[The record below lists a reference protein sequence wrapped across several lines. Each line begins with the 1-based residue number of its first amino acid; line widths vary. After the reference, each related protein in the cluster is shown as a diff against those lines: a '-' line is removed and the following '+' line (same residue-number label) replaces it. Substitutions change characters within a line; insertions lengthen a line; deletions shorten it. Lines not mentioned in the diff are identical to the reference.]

1 VNVARITDQIAQ
13 VDRDLAE
20 IDEQVQL
27 GELDDDTANRLRS
40 AYRSE
45 RSSLEDQL
53 ASIEA
58 SGSTADDGDKVDA
71 DGPPARQGR
80 SRRRSIAGT
89 AIVGSAVIA
98 VAVVAVFSL
107 QERTPAGEM
116 SDGVATEVASDVMEG
131 QTGVDLDSVTA
142 EQMEVVVAQ
151 NPDIPGMRIALANRY
166 LEEGNLEGALYH
178 YEIALEQEPDEPS
191 TVAWVGWLTFLLGD
205 PEGAEPYVVRAIE
218 IEPEYP
224 QAYWF
229 LANIRYES
237 GDLEGT
243 IVPVEKLLTYEL
255 PEEVREE
262 AVTMLAEARG

>member
-1 VNVARITDQIAQ
+1 MKAARIADQIAQ

-20 IDEQVQL
+20 IGEQVRL
-27 GELDDDTANRLRS
+27 GELDEGTAERLR
-40 AYRSE
+40 AVYQSE
-45 RSSLEDQL
+45 RTSLEAQL
-53 ASIEA
+53 ALIEA
-58 SGSTADDGDKVDA
+58 SGAVPDDTADAGDA
-71 DGPPARQGR
+71 PARKGR
-80 SRRRSIAGT
+80 SKGRSIAGT
-89 AIVGSAVIA
+89 AIVGAALIA
-98 VAVVAVFSL
+98 VALIAVFSL

-116 SDGVATEVASDVMEG
+116 SDGVATEAATEVLEG
-131 QTGVDLDSVTA
+131 QTAVDLDSVTA

-205 PEGAEPYVVRAIE
+205 PATAEPYVVRAIE
-218 IEPEYP
+218 LEPDYP

-237 GDLEGT
+237 GNLDGT
-243 IVPVEKLLTYEL
+243 IVPIEKLLTYEL

-262 AVTMLAEARG
+262 AVAMLAEARG

>member
-1 VNVARITDQIAQ
+1 VKAARIADQIAQ

-45 RSSLEDQL
+45 RSSLEEQL

-58 SGSTADDGDKVDA
+58 SASDSDAAAEEDDV
-71 DGPPARQGR
+71 PAKQGR
-80 SRRRSIAGT
+80 SRGRSIAGT
-89 AIVGSAVIA
+89 AIVGAAVIA
-98 VAVVAVFSL
+98 VAVIAVFSL

-116 SDGVATEVASDVMEG
+116 SDGVATEVASEVLEG
-131 QTGVDLDSVTA
+131 QAAVDLDSVTA

-166 LEEGNLEGALYH
+166 LEEGSLEGALFH

-205 PEGAEPYVVRAIE
+205 PASGEPYVVRAIE
-218 IEPEYP
+218 LEPDYP

-237 GDLEGT
+237 GNLEGT
-243 IVPVEKLLTYEL
+243 IVPLEKLLTYEL
-255 PEEVREE
+255 PEEIQTEVQ
-262 AVTMLAEARG
+262 AMLTEARG

>member
-1 VNVARITDQIAQ
+1 MKAARIADQIAQ

-27 GELDDDTANRLRS
+27 GELDDDTADRLRS
-40 AYRSE
+40 VYRSE
-45 RSSLEDQL
+45 RSSLEEQL
-53 ASIEA
+53 AAIEA
-58 SGSTADDGDKVDA
+58 RGTGSDGAADVGS
-71 DGPPARQGR
+71 ARAQQGR
-80 SRRRSIAGT
+80 STARSIAGT
-89 AIVGSAVIA
+89 AIVGAAIIA
-98 VAVVAVFSL
+98 VAVIAVFSL

-116 SDGVATEVASDVMEG
+116 SDGVATEVASEVMEG
-131 QTGVDLDSVTA
+131 QAAVDLDSVTA
-142 EQMEVVVAQ
+142 EQMEAVVAQ

-166 LEEGNLEGALYH
+166 LEEGSLEGALFH

-218 IEPEYP
+218 LEPDYP

-243 IVPVEKLLTYEL
+243 IVPLEKLLTYEL
-255 PEEVREE
+255 PEEIQTEVQ
-262 AVTMLAEARG
+262 AMLTEARG

>member
-1 VNVARITDQIAQ
+1 MKAARIADQIAQ

-20 IDEQVQL
+20 IDEQVEL
-27 GELDDDTANRLRS
+27 GELDDDTADRLRS

-45 RSSLEDQL
+45 RSSLEEQL

-58 SGSTADDGDKVDA
+58 SGSAPDAAADEGD
-71 DGPPARQGR
+71 PQARPGR
-80 SRRRSIAGT
+80 SKGRSIAGT
-89 AIVGSAVIA
+89 AIVGAAVIA
-98 VAVVAVFSL
+98 VAVIAVFSL

-116 SDGVATEVASDVMEG
+116 SDGVATEVASEVMEG
-131 QTGVDLDSVTA
+131 QGGVDLDSVTA

-166 LEEGNLEGALYH
+166 LEEGNLEGALFH
-178 YEIALEQEPDEPS
+178 YEIALEQQPDEPS

-205 PEGAEPYVVRAIE
+205 PASAEPYVVRAIE
-218 IEPEYP
+218 LEPEYP

-237 GDLEGT
+237 GNLEGT
-243 IVPVEKLLTYEL
+243 IVPLEKLLTYEL
-255 PEEVREE
+255 PDEIQTE
-262 AVTMLAEARG
+262 AEAMLTEARG

>member
-1 VNVARITDQIAQ
+1 MKAARIADQIAQ

-20 IDEQVQL
+20 IDEQVEL
-27 GELDDDTANRLRS
+27 GELDDTTADRLRS
-40 AYRSE
+40 VYRSE
-45 RSSLEDQL
+45 RSSLEEQL
-53 ASIEA
+53 AAIVA
-58 SGSTADDGDKVDA
+58 SGSDSDAAA
-71 DGPPARQGR
+71 DGNDAVVLQGR
-80 SRRRSIAGT
+80 SRGRSIAGT
-89 AIVGSAVIA
+89 AIVGVAVIA
-98 VAVVAVFSL
+98 VAAIAVFSL

-116 SDGVATEVASDVMEG
+116 SDGVATEVASEVLEG
-131 QTGVDLDSVTA
+131 QAPVDLDSVTA

-166 LEEGNLEGALYH
+166 LEEGNLEGALFH

-205 PEGAEPYVVRAIE
+205 PTSAEPYVVRAIE

-237 GDLEGT
+237 GNIDGT
-243 IVPVEKLLTYEL
+243 IEPLEKLLTYEL
-255 PEEVREE
+255 PEEVRLE
-262 AVTMLAEARG
+262 ATEMLAEAVG